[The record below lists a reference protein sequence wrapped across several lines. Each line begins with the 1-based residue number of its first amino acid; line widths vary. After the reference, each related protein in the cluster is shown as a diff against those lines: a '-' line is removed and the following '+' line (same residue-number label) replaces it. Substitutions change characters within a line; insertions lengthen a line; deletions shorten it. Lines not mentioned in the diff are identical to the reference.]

1 MRFPVCYRDCRIFDC
16 RCRIPDTDPGT
27 MYHAVTFITKRQ
39 TGNFFPL
46 FLQHPFP
53 FGLAFDLLLELIQ
66 GIFHHFGS
74 FPVTGRFSF
83 GCFFFSGSLL
93 FLPSFL
99 CSIIPDHLFLPKIP
113 AVRNCLQICP
123 FPSWLSTDT
132 LCAKGRFGIFSI
144 FNGNISLC
152 FHLFI
157 HIWFYIL
164 VGYMFPAISG
174 FSGTLLRLLHLPFFF
189 QPFMSAF
196 TKIQFLFLL
205 TAGNLGIRIPSG
217 DPFFFLVPEVFFPQT
232 IPAHLL
238 DGFISRLILMLLQL

>member
-1 MRFPVCYRDCRIFDC
+1 
-16 RCRIPDTDPGT
+16 
-27 MYHAVTFITKRQ
+27 MYHAVIIITKRQ
-39 TGNFFPL
+39 AGNFFPL

-53 FGLAFDLLLELIQ
+53 FGLAFDPLVELIQ

-74 FPVTGRFSF
+74 FPVTGRFSL

-93 FLPSFL
+93 FLPPFL
-99 CSIIPDHLFLPKIP
+99 CSIIPDHLFLPKVP
-113 AVRNCLQICP
+113 AVCNCLQICP

-132 LCAKGRFGIFSI
+132 LCTKGRFWIFPI
-144 FNGNISLC
+144 FNRNISLW
-152 FHLFI
+152 FYLFI

-174 FSGTLLRLLHLPFFF
+174 FSGTLLRLLHFPFFF
-189 QPFMSAF
+189 QPFLSAF
-196 TKIQFLFLL
+196 TEIQFFFLF
-205 TAGNLGIRIPSG
+205 TAGNLGICIPSG
-217 DPFFFLVPEVFFPQT
+217 DPFFFLVPEVFFSQT

>member
-1 MRFPVCYRDCRIFDC
+1 
-16 RCRIPDTDPGT
+16 
-27 MYHAVTFITKRQ
+27 MYHAVTLITKRQ

-53 FGLAFDLLLELIQ
+53 FGLAFDLLVELIQ

-113 AVRNCLQICP
+113 AVCNCLQICP

-132 LCAKGRFGIFSI
+132 LCTKGRFGVLAAIVCKPLFYI
-144 FNGNISLC
+144 HISC
-152 FHLFI
+152 YILFI
-157 HIWFYIL
+157 IQYIC
-164 VGYMFPAISG
+164 MFPTISG
-174 FSGTLLRLLHLPFFF
+174 FSGTLLRLLHFPFFF
-189 QPFMSAF
+189 QPFLSAF
-196 TKIQFLFLL
+196 TEIQFIFWTVLSLALYSCSCNFDHPLYCFVPVTL
-205 TAGNLGIRIPSG
+205 SYPDSPPISPTLHLPSLQWN
-217 DPFFFLVPEVFFPQT
+217 PSACLSF
-232 IPAHLL
+232 AHLK
-238 DGFISRLILMLLQL
+238 FPLQPDKM